1 MIALAFVG
9 LLVGVIL
16 LMFAFIGIL
25 YSLRGTPMKS
35 VAAVGDRSG
44 PPGVSDPLFLR
55 TVELFTGTM
64 LVSGHRVELLANGE
78 ELYPRLWDDLQAATR
93 SITLQMYYCRPG
105 VMADT
110 LAAILTE
117 RARAGVRVLF
127 LHDAFGSIDLT
138 KKYLDGLREA
148 GVTIAV
154 FRPVHWYSLHKAQS
168 RSHIRVVVVDGR
180 VGYTGGFGLD
190 DKWFGDG
197 RQADQWRDTN
207 VRFTGPAVLQL
218 QATFAAGWVE
228 ATGTLIVGEEFFPL
242 QNDDATGAQV
252 AGLLHAAPSI
262 GSTSASRFL
271 ALSIAGARERLYIT
285 NSYFVPDRAF
295 RALLIAAVRRGVDV
309 RVLTA
314 GKRTDVKTTRWAGR
328 AVYGDLLAGGVRMY
342 EYEPTMMHAKTF
354 VVDGRWCTV
363 GTMNFDNRSMVFNDE
378 SNLLVSNAD
387 VGSALEE
394 MFHADLTC
402 AHEITLARYQ
412 KRPWTERLVELGA
425 SVVARLL

>member
-1 MIALAFVG
+1 MIALAFIG

-44 PPGVSDPLFLR
+44 PPSVSDPLFLR

-78 ELYPRLWDDLQAATR
+78 ELYPRLWDDLQSATR

-110 LAAILTE
+110 LAAILSE

-138 KKYLDGLREA
+138 KEYLDGLREA

-197 RQADQWRDTN
+197 RHADQWRDTN
-207 VRFTGPAVLQL
+207 VRFTGPAVLEL

-271 ALSIAGARERLYIT
+271 ALSITGARERLYIT

-378 SNLLVSNAD
+378 SNLLVFDAD

-425 SVVARLL
+425 SMVARLL